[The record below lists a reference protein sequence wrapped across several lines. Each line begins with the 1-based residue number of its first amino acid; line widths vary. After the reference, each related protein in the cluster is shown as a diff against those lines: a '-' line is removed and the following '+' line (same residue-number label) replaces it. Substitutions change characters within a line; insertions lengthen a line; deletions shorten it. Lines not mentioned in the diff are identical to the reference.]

1 MTGASRET
9 IETVAS
15 DVGDIKR
22 DVEQIL
28 PSLVDALKRNR
39 YFDEMEKRLRRAERV
54 AEAWRD
60 LPLLVGVHDVILAM
74 RATPNH
80 DPVFVE
86 QLSDVLY
93 RSAGVEEFGLIGE
106 EIDPTML
113 EIYSSEGTGPRIII
127 REVQR
132 PGLRIG
138 HSPIRKAIV
147 SVTRQGD
154 QQ

>member
-1 MTGASRET
+1 MTDASGGNLEAL
-9 IETVAS
+9 AS

-39 YFDEMEKRLRRAERV
+39 YFDEMEKQLRRAERV

-60 LPLLVGVHDVILAM
+60 WPLVVGVHDVILAM
-74 RATPNH
+74 RATPNL
-80 DPVFVE
+80 DPAFVE

-93 RSAGVEEFGLIGE
+93 RSAGVEEFGFIGE
-106 EIDPTML
+106 EIDLTML
-113 EIYSSEGTGPRIII
+113 EISSSEGTGPRIVV
-127 REVQR
+127 RAVQR

-138 HSPIRKAIV
+138 HSPVRKAIV

>member
-1 MTGASRET
+1 MTDASKET
-9 IETVAS
+9 LKAVAS

-39 YFDEMEKRLRRAERV
+39 YFDEMEKHLRRAERV
-54 AEAWRD
+54 AEAWRHW
-60 LPLLVGVHDVILAM
+60 PLVVGVHDVILAM
-74 RATPNH
+74 RETPNF

-86 QLSDVLY
+86 QLCDVLY
-93 RSAGVEEFGLIGE
+93 RAAGVEEFGFIGE

-113 EIYSSEGTGPRIII
+113 EITSSEGTGPRIV
-127 REVQR
+127 VQETHR

-154 QQ
+154 HQ

>member
-1 MTGASRET
+1 MIDASGET
-9 IETVAS
+9 LDAVAS
-15 DVGDIKR
+15 DVDDIKR
-22 DVEQIL
+22 DIEQIL

-39 YFDEMEKRLRRAERV
+39 YFDEMEKQLRRAERI

-60 LPLLVGVHDVILAM
+60 WPLLVGVHDVILAM
-74 RATPNH
+74 RATPNL
-80 DPVFVE
+80 DPALAE

-93 RSAGVEEFGLIGE
+93 RSAGVEEFGFCGE

-113 EIYSSEGTGPRIII
+113 EISRSEGVGPRIIVQ
-127 REVQR
+127 ETQR

-147 SVTRQGD
+147 SVTRQEVH
-154 QQ
+154 

>member
-1 MTGASRET
+1 MIDISGQTLGA
-9 IETVAS
+9 VAS

-22 DVEQIL
+22 DIEQIL

-39 YFDEMEKRLRRAERV
+39 YFDEMEKQLRHAERI

-60 LPLLVGVHDVILAM
+60 WPLLVGVHDVILAM
-74 RATPNH
+74 RATPNL
-80 DPVFVE
+80 DPALAE

-93 RSAGVEEFGLIGE
+93 RSAGVEEFGFIGE

-113 EIYSSEGTGPRIII
+113 EISGSEGAGPRIII
-127 REVQR
+127 QETQR

-147 SVTRQGD
+147 SVTRQEVH
-154 QQ
+154 